1 MPCRGGAA
9 GVWPILPMAVTNV
22 FINFRSR
29 QNVMESAGESAAS
42 FPAQFGTSSATK
54 CYGKRGGFG
63 GVISSP
69 FRTYN
74 VNELLRINITPP
86 GRREGEKQNVR
97 NLGGEMGRRACF
109 VPASSSASWS
119 SALSSTSSS
128 WSSLPLLPPSPLPL
142 LLLFCCLR
150 LVAAPDVQNP

>member
-1 MPCRGGAA
+1 
-9 GVWPILPMAVTNV
+9 
-22 FINFRSR
+22 
-29 QNVMESAGESAAS
+29 MESAGESAAS

-86 GRREGEKQNVR
+86 GRREGEKNVR

-119 SALSSTSSS
+119 SVLSVDVVVVVV
-128 WSSLPLLPPSPLPL
+128 PAAAAAFAAAAAAAVL
-142 LLLFCCLR
+142 LL
-150 LVAAPDVQNP
+150 AAGGCSRRSESVTDKTFVTA

>member
-1 MPCRGGAA
+1 MPGRGGAA
-9 GVWPILPMAVTNV
+9 GVWPILPMAVTKV

-74 VNELLRINITPP
+74 VNELLRMNITPP
-86 GRREGEKQNVR
+86 RRREGETNVR

-150 LVAAPDVQNP
+150 LVVAPDVQNP